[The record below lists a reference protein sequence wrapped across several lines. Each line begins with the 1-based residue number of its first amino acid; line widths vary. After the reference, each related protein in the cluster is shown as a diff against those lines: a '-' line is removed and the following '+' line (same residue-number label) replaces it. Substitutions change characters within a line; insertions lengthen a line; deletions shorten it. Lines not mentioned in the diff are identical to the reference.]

1 MKGPLGL
8 YIASI
13 AEDEGIP
20 YRLFE
25 NENAFEEEELD
36 DEHVLRIMKMN
47 NPSMFKLLQ
56 QRTREAIR
64 EGKKIPDDESF
75 LDQERSAE

>member
-1 MKGPLGL
+1 
-8 YIASI
+8 
-13 AEDEGIP
+13 
-20 YRLFE
+20 
-25 NENAFEEEELD
+25 
-36 DEHVLRIMKMN
+36 MN
-47 NPSMFKLLQ
+47 NTSMFKLLQ